1 MFNGCRL
8 FGDDLE
14 ASAKD
19 SKICAEAGRNAW
31 IRVKKILRTRLFKHG
46 IIYANR
52 LPIRAPHSTD
62 LQVLKLDSVDTPR
75 VELIFK

>member
-8 FGDDLE
+8 FRDDLK

-19 SKICAEAGRNAW
+19 SKICAEVGKNAG
-31 IRVKKILRTRLFKHG
+31 IRVKKFCVRDYLGMELFMRT
-46 IIYANR
+46 
-52 LPIRAPHSTD
+52 IRAPHSTD
-62 LQVLKLDSVDTPR
+62 LQVLKLDTVDTPR